1 MSAHE
6 KKRRWTEDAENSVPV
21 SMPGTPTKPPLKKR
35 FTSINNL
42 SASAIAP
49 PPPPPPPPPVQTIPP
64 IENNIEIESDEDYD
78 GLSKDM
84 LLQRMRR
91 SKEESAAEE
100 EKAKSTEQKSDDD
113 DAKRAAIR
121 VQWRLIQN
129 ELVILVKSLANVDST
144 LPELPKDQPNES
156 SLRDQLQTVQQATRI
171 LTERALGQFDTWRD
185 RADQLETQFK
195 SVQEISDKQALM
207 ARWIKN
213 DMEDLYTCYERNQRV
228 LGELQEQEKNIARQ
242 SEHVSE
248 GVLSMR
254 KQVEDTIEELEET
267 ISNLL
272 QAEKRYDRSK
282 SEVVASLS
290 YGGLG
295 GNKEK
300 QVDPVEP
307 SAKKLVSSAP
317 KMIAPETNKPGS
329 IADQAV
335 KQQLAEHQLIVDTRM
350 KELEDLKQEREM
362 LLEDTERLKTQL
374 SMIDEERIVE
384 TEYYKTL
391 QLSTE
396 HYRARIYHLEQM
408 RSQMER
414 ELDAISL
421 ERRQLVDQV
430 KSEKLSQGMAMEAEM
445 RRLENDLSRIRSQ
458 RDHFQML
465 LNEQGTKE
473 VREREINE
481 HVMSTAEREK
491 QRIKALQKQISEAKE
506 VDQMAGPFA
515 EELAT
520 YKRIETHLEDSIA
533 ILSILAD
540 RESGEP
546 LDKSTLKELRD
557 GLRQEV
563 EDRQRRLLGWKES
576 PTDTRRKI
584 CKLMSELDLKKEEKD
599 KLQLMIAF
607 FENNEGQLLKQI
619 DRVAA
624 IYGKLEDQSSKKVLN
639 LNQRRDQ
646 KMKLQAEKMKYA
658 QTFASLKATKDKHMA
673 NVTALRRTSEQQM
686 EHIRQLEE
694 REKTL
699 ETKVEEKETSVRKA
713 EKSVERYRVEVDD
726 LIQKDSEYRINLE
739 RNDTQIHE
747 LQRILKERVRTLDE
761 EKQLRKRVDEDYEKM
776 KRRWDMI
783 SQGDNPA
790 EQQLAEECEELR
802 VHNCHSAESG
812 CLYSL
817 LS

>member
-6 KKRRWTEDAENSVPV
+6 KKRRWTEDAENSAPV

-42 SASAIAP
+42 SASALAP
-49 PPPPPPPPPVQTIPP
+49 PLPPPPPPPVQTIPP
-64 IENNIEIESDEDYD
+64 SVENNIDNESDEEY
-78 GLSKDM
+78 GSLSKDT
-84 LLQRMRR
+84 LLQRMKR
-91 SKEESAAEE
+91 SKVVKEESAAEE
-100 EKAKSTEQKSDDD
+100 EKARSTEQKSDDD
-113 DAKRAAIR
+113 DSKRAAIR
-121 VQWRLIQN
+121 VQWRLMQN

-171 LTERALGQFDTWRD
+171 LTERAL
-185 RADQLETQFK
+185 EM
-195 SVQEISDKQALM
+195 SDKQALM
-207 ARWIKN
+207 TRWIKN
-213 DMEDLYTCYERNQRV
+213 DMEDLYICYDRNQRV
-228 LGELQEQEKNIARQ
+228 LNELQEQEKSIIRQ
-242 SEHVSE
+242 SEHASE

-267 ISNLL
+267 IGNLM

-282 SEVVASLS
+282 SEVVASLN

-307 SAKKLVSSAP
+307 STKKMVSTYTP

-350 KELEDLKQEREM
+350 KELEDLKHEREM

-374 SMIDEERIVE
+374 SMIDEERLME
-384 TEYYKTL
+384 TEYYKNL

-408 RSQMER
+408 RTQMER

-430 KSEKLSQGMAMEAEM
+430 KSEKLSQSMAMEAEM

-481 HVMSTAEREK
+481 HVMTTAEREK
-491 QRIKALQKQISEAKE
+491 QRIIAIQKQISEAKE
-506 VDQMAGPFA
+506 IDQMAGPFA
-515 EELAT
+515 EELGT
-520 YKRIETHLEDSIA
+520 YKRIEAQLENSTA
-533 ILSILAD
+533 IVTALSD
-540 RESGEP
+540 READEP
-546 LDKSTLKELRD
+546 LDKPALEKIRNE
-557 GLRQEV
+557 LRQEV
-563 EDRQRRLLGWKES
+563 EDKQRLLREWKDHTL
-576 PTDTRRKI
+576 PTTDARKNI
-584 CKLMSELDLKKEEKD
+584 QQLMSELDIKKEEKD
-599 KLQLMIAF
+599 KLQLMIDF
-607 FENNEGQLLKQI
+607 FENNESQLLKQI

-624 IYGKLEDQSSKKVLN
+624 IYGRLEDQSSKKVLN

-658 QTFASLKATKDKHMA
+658 QTFASLKATKDKHMV
-673 NVTALRRTSEQQM
+673 NVTSLRRTSEQQM

-694 REKTL
+694 REKAL
-699 ETKVEEKETSVRKA
+699 EVKVEEKETSVRKA
-713 EKSVERYRVEVDD
+713 EKTVERYRVEVDD

-747 LQRILKERVRTLDE
+747 LQKVLKERVRTLDE

-802 VHNCHSAESG
+802 
-812 CLYSL
+812 CLSYSL
-817 LS
+817 QNTSAGKVHAYFL